1 MELEHRRLLGYPPF
15 SYMIQIVVKDR
26 EVNDAYTTARALAEF
41 VRGEGRSTFRD
52 RGPASAPLARI
63 RGHYRFQVLLMGRE
77 RPAMNERLR
86 ALLEL
91 WGQRGPKARKAL
103 RRLEVDVDPLA
114 LL

>member
-1 MELEHRRLLGYPPF
+1 MRCLHPTSSAFDSPSGTKERSPCAA
-15 SYMIQIVVKDR
+15 D
-26 EVNDAYTTARALAEF
+26 ALAEF
-41 VRGEGRSTFRD
+41 VRGEGRSTFRVL
-52 RGPASAPLARI
+52 GPAIAPLARI